1 MGGAVIPFFLLSLA
15 AATLATPRATLS
27 LSTRLRLLLTGAVV
41 GALAV
46 PLVRLLADG
55 NPLFQALLSFA
66 ALTLPAMA
74 VLSPRHRLRFS
85 VSDGY
90 LLGFLAGLGYDLYN
104 LALGPPVPYALFP
117 LVNGQPW
124 TGYAWGCGLA
134 GLGLVAGRR
143 FTLNP
148 AGAWVWWLVALGVA
162 AADRLPVAP
171 WSRLILP
178 AFSLLLALA
187 AGEREQQWLRR
198 SPVYLQLRDL
208 SDLRVPALS
217 EGLVRWLRASRRRR
231 QVMLERAELVK
242 MGNITFVALPPAL
255 SWVTPPDLPA
265 LLLGLVAWL
274 FLLFF
279 PRSYGHSLLSV
290 VMPAAVIV
298 WCFLRLPELEPE
310 DPDRVACTR
319 LEELVVNGA
328 VSLLL
333 LSLVAG
339 VASGGPLPPVYPPA
353 DFALLVAMA
362 ACTLTGSQR
371 AEARSIHSAR
381 ERRLNLVH
389 RGLLLAKMMAL
400 ACGCG
405 LGFQAFRGA
414 LSPMLTGALPPW
426 SVLPSQVIL
435 LALLGG
441 LAGGLLNRLGDFV
454 EGALCKPPSAS

>member
-1 MGGAVIPFFLLSLA
+1 MIPFLLLSLA
-15 AATLATPRATLS
+15 AVTLATPRATLS

-41 GALAV
+41 GALTV
-46 PLVRLLADG
+46 PLVRLLAG
-55 NPLFQALLSFA
+55 GHPLFLALLSFA
-66 ALTLPAMA
+66 VLTLPALV

-85 VSDGY
+85 VADGY
-90 LLGFLAGLGYDLYN
+90 LLGFLAGLGYDVYN

-124 TGYAWGCGLA
+124 TGYAPGCGLA
-134 GLGLVAGRR
+134 GLALVAGRR

-148 AGAWVWWLVALGVA
+148 SGAWVWWLLALLLS
-162 AADRLPVAP
+162 AADRMPLTPHSP
-171 WSRLILP
+171 LILP

-187 AGEREQQWLRR
+187 AGEREQQWLKR
-198 SPVYLQLRDL
+198 SPVYSQLRDL
-208 SDLRVPALS
+208 SDLRVPAFS
-217 EGLVRWLRASRRRR
+217 SGVVRWLRASRRRR

-242 MGNITFVALPPAL
+242 MGNITFFALPPAL

-265 LLLGLVAWL
+265 LCFGLVAWL
-274 FLLFF
+274 CLLFF
-279 PRSYGHSLLSV
+279 PRSYGDSLLAL
-290 VMPAAVIV
+290 VMPAAVIL

-319 LEELVVNGA
+319 LEELVVNGSVA
-328 VSLLL
+328 LLL

-353 DFALLVAMA
+353 DYALLVAMA

-371 AEARSIHSAR
+371 AEARAIHSPR

-389 RGLLLAKMMAL
+389 RGLLLAKMAGLAL
-400 ACGCG
+400 GCG
-405 LGFQAFRGA
+405 LVFGAFRAA
-414 LSPMLTGALPPW
+414 LAPILSDALPPW
-426 SVLPSQVIL
+426 SVLPSQVVA

-441 LAGGLLNRLGDFV
+441 LAAGLLNRLGDRV